1 MRLIDMPAPPRKPA
15 PRKRTAASGS
25 LAKPASLLDQS
36 LAVPASN
43 QVVQMPVSGQIPLIE
58 RLAQFWLF
66 GIAFIGL
73 WGGLFYIAFTQG
85 ETNERYLML
94 GFGGLATASLMI
106 WAVEY
111 QRRRH
116 GELAVMHDYLLGM
129 GLFFAAAGLF
139 WTIRWAMA
147 FAADPEGLLNWSW
160 LVEESRPFT
169 DEGWVPASS
178 AIYIQGA
185 AAVLLGFASWW
196 YLEVK
201 ETGTGVLSWFVASL
215 TPLALLVVGLGTWM
229 EWSNEAVSYEL
240 GIAIVVLSILGMW
253 IGLQSNR
260 SLVFS
265 VVAVIASFMPILY
278 ELFNDGSGSALS
290 LMVFIIFAQGLL
302 AISPQL
308 KDAQAVIERAS
319 LGLVIAVLIAMAW
332 MTGGNLTLHLGP
344 VKFEA
349 GGTLS
354 GAAILWFSLLIGYFG
369 AVNMKRVPWMPVGLA
384 FALFLIPSPSN
395 QFTWAVTLLM
405 LPYLLWKPDS
415 RHWVRQATFCCAAF
429 AFLIVDWMSHAERTS
444 GVQFWGSIEGNLIHI
459 IPLALLS
466 IGEWARRLG
475 RISGNSF
482 RIAMMLVVVSPSMLI
497 EANSLIPWAFSL
509 YLIIVAAEVSR
520 KEVEGLKQRMEA
532 SLTII
537 TSMALT
543 TMLAAFGRL
552 EITWKGMPELDGFN
566 LVLALI
572 AIAYFALGKFS
583 KVDELDFGHLHA
595 WTLQSGGRLPVFDPK
610 TGVVTVPKPKVQDPE
625 NPDWLTKSWGPLA
638 KASLIGPLIL
648 FGISLASVDSAALLD
663 KSWVLLLALPVA
675 VLIWAVLN
683 TKESTAV
690 SRAVAVSILWFLA
703 LPLSIKFHENGDFN
717 GSLEMSRFL
726 FDAILLAGPLAV
738 HLILQKRGLT
748 EAEMSRN
755 ADSVALIGL
764 LLIGTLDTS
773 GGLVFFTMFAIVA
786 HNIWQHSLTGV
797 AYFAPFTLLYMGTH
811 PGMPGGILNQILGT
825 GALSDLLLSDGHMLD
840 FRVSRI
846 LGWFGAA
853 LALMMIVR
861 IIQDRRNPPEH
872 DARLSF
878 IWSALVLMASMQ
890 AVLIE
895 DAYLLLIMVTIIVV
909 LGWAAGR
916 SEVFIFA
923 PWAYLI
929 ALPSAIDASVDGL
942 GAGEIMGYSTLL
954 AGIVTML
961 FSLMARNGSMFKF
974 SFPVVDTRDG
984 PRNLLFYSTNQDR
997 ELIQKYMYGTGLI
1010 LLFLS
1015 FDIYYGIS
1023 TVLAATWVTYDSYK
1037 NGERNLFL
1045 FSPLLHVIALVNVE
1059 RMTDTIS
1066 VFGQDVTGYGG
1077 WILVMW
1083 GIAFSTL
1090 AWKQWYPEWGWS
1102 EDGSDYWEWN
1112 DRMGMLGVIYFC
1124 IGIWWAGFD
1133 FSTLLVA
1140 LIIILFGGAMV
1151 AIDPESAWR
1160 RAMGVASSTLG
1171 GVVALVGDHD
1181 QTLGGIVLI
1190 IAGLAAFIQAVMY
1203 FQRWGV
1209 GMGQI
1214 SVEEGQVVA
1223 EEMDIPPPVKSEKSE
1238 ESESSISAP
1247 KTPSIAES
1255 KTEDVE
1261 EDEEDSQSPRLI
1273 PDVEEVPETEG
1284 VLDMSEM
1291 SPECSAAVIDLMN
1304 GLVDSGQGYKIQLN
1318 ESMANKIRSALLTTD
1333 FSGFIPRVNF
1343 DNMGRAILSFEAD
1356 ASA

>member
-1 MRLIDMPAPPRKPA
+1 MPAPPRRPA

-25 LAKPASLLDQS
+25 LANPTSLIDHS
-36 LAVPASN
+36 VAVPASN

-66 GIAFIGL
+66 GVAFIGL

-94 GFGGLATASLMI
+94 GLGGIATASLMI

-129 GLFFAAAGLF
+129 GLFFAAAGVF

-160 LVEESRPFT
+160 LVEESRPFK
-169 DEGWVPASS
+169 DEGWVPASTG
-178 AIYIQGA
+178 IYIQGA

-229 EWSNEAVSYEL
+229 GWSNETVSYEL

-265 VVAVIASFMPILY
+265 VVAVIASFMPIIY
-278 ELFNDGSGSALS
+278 ELFNDGSGSAIS
-290 LMVFIIFAQGLL
+290 LMIFIIFAQGLL

-319 LGLVIAVLIAMAW
+319 LGLVSAVLIAMAW
-332 MTGGNLTLHLGP
+332 MTGGSLTFHLGP
-344 VKFEA
+344 IKFEA
-349 GGTLS
+349 GGALS

-415 RHWVRQATFCCAAF
+415 RHWVRQATFCCAAL

-466 IGEWARRLG
+466 IGEWARRLD

-482 RIAMMLVVVSPSMLI
+482 RIAMMLVVASPSMLI

-509 YLIIVAAEVSR
+509 YLVIVAAEVSR
-520 KEVEGLKQRMEA
+520 REVEGLKQRMDA
-532 SLTII
+532 SFTII

-543 TMLAAFGRL
+543 TLLAAFGRL
-552 EITWKGMPELDGFN
+552 EIPWDWIPDLDGFN

-595 WTLQSGGRLPVFDPK
+595 WMLQSGGRIPVFDPK
-610 TGVVTVPKPKVQDPE
+610 TGVVTVPKPIVQDSE
-625 NPDWLTKSWGPLA
+625 NPDWLEKSWGPLA
-638 KASLIGPLIL
+638 KASLIAPLIL
-648 FGISLASVDSAALLD
+648 FGISLASVDSVALLD
-663 KSWVLLLALPVA
+663 GYWVILLALPVA
-675 VLIWAVLN
+675 ALIWAVLR
-683 TKESTAV
+683 TEESTAA
-690 SRAVAVSILWFLA
+690 SRAVAVCILWFLA
-703 LPLSIKFHENGDFN
+703 LPLSIKLHENGDFN
-717 GSLEMSRFL
+717 GSLELSRFL

-748 EAEMSRN
+748 EAEMSRY
-755 ADSVALIGL
+755 ADSAALIGL
-764 LLIGTLDTS
+764 LMIGTLDTS
-773 GGLVFFTMFAIVA
+773 GGLVFFTMFAIVT
-786 HNIWQHSLTGV
+786 HNIWQHSLRGV

-811 PGMPGGILNQILGT
+811 PGMSGGILNQILGT
-825 GALSDLLLSDGHMLD
+825 GALSELLLSDGYMLE

-872 DARLSF
+872 EARLSF
-878 IWSALVLMASMQ
+878 IWSALVLMVSMQ
-890 AVLIE
+890 AVLVE
-895 DAYLLLIMVTIIVV
+895 GAYLLLIMVTIIVV

-916 SEVFIFA
+916 SEVFIYA

-929 ALPSAIDASVDGL
+929 SFPSAIDATFDDL
-942 GAGEIMGYSTLL
+942 NMGEVMGYSTLL
-954 AGIVTML
+954 SGIITMI
-961 FSLMARNGSMFKF
+961 FSLMARNGTMFKF
-974 SFPVVDTRDG
+974 SKPVVESEEGSGDSMKS
-984 PRNLLFYSTNQDR
+984 PFSYSTTEDR
-997 ELIQKYMYGTGLI
+997 RMIQKYLYGSGLI

-1015 FDIYYGIS
+1015 FDIYYGLS

-1037 NGERNLFL
+1037 NSERNMFL
-1045 FSPLLHVIALVNVE
+1045 FSPLLHVIALANVE
-1059 RMTDTIS
+1059 RMTDTITL
-1066 VFGQDVTGYGG
+1066 FGQDVTGYGG
-1077 WILVMW
+1077 WILVLW
-1083 GIAFSTL
+1083 GLAFSIL
-1090 AWKQWYPEWGWS
+1090 SWKQWYPDWGWS

-1112 DRMGMLGVIYFC
+1112 DRMGMLGVVYFC

-1171 GVVALVGDHD
+1171 GIVALVGDHD

-1214 SVEEGQVVA
+1214 SVEEGQIVA
-1223 EEMDIPPPVKSEKSE
+1223 KAMEIPPPVKSEKPE
-1238 ESESSISAP
+1238 KAETRKSSR
-1247 KTPSIAES
+1247 KTSIAES
-1255 KTEDVE
+1255 KAEDGD
-1261 EDEEDSQSPRLI
+1261 EDEDDSQSPRLI
-1273 PDVEEVPETEG
+1273 PDAEEVPEAEA
-1284 VLDMSEM
+1284 VLDMSDM
-1291 SPECSAAVIDLMN
+1291 SPECSTAVIDLMN

-1356 ASA
+1356 KSA